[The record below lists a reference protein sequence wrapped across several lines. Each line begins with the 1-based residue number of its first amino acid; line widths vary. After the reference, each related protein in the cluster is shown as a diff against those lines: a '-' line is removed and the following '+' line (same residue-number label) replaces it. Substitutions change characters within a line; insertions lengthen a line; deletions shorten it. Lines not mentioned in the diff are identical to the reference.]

1 MPLKLYNTLTRSL
14 EEFRPMAAGVV
25 RMYSCGPTVYNYVH
39 IGNLRTF
46 TFQDILRRRL
56 RRSGFTLQHV
66 MNITDV
72 EDKIIK
78 ASIEAGQTIGQYTAK
93 FHKAFD
99 EDSASLRLQKP
110 EKITLATDHIQQM
123 IDLISR
129 MTEKGHTYQSDG
141 STYFR
146 IASFPDYGSLS
157 RLDVGGIKAGAR
169 VDQDEYEK
177 DDARDFVLWKAAKPG
192 EPAWES
198 PFGPG
203 RPGWHIECSAMAMT
217 HLGETF
223 DIHTGGVDLAFPHHE
238 NEIAQSEAA
247 TGKPFVKY
255 WVHAEHLLVDG
266 QKMSKSLGN
275 FYTLRDL
282 LDKGFSAES
291 IRYLLSSTP
300 HTKQLN
306 FTFDGLTGA
315 ATAIE
320 RLRNFARRIESGG
333 FVQGSNPQIAAA
345 ADKALK
351 EFDEGLDDN
360 LNTAQALGAVF
371 EFIRLGNTE
380 IDAGGFKADNAEDA
394 RRVLGAFDEIFD
406 VLEAEISG
414 KLAAEEIDKLVAE
427 RVAAR
432 KSRDFARAD
441 EIRDEL
447 KAQDVIV
454 QDTAG
459 GATWHYAD

>member
-14 EEFRPMAAGVV
+14 EEFRPLDPNTV
-25 RMYSCGPTVYNYVH
+25 RMYSCGPTVYNHVH

-46 TFQDILRRRL
+46 TFQDILRRHL
-56 RRSGFTLQHV
+56 RRSGYILQHV

-78 ASIEAGQTIGQYTAK
+78 ASIEAGQTIGEYTAK
-93 FHKAFD
+93 YRQAFD
-99 EDSASLRLQKP
+99 EDCAALRLQKP
-110 EKITLATDHIQQM
+110 EKITLATEHIPQM
-123 IDLISR
+123 IDLIAK
-129 MTEKGHTYQSDG
+129 MAEKGHTYSSDG

-146 IASFPDYGSLS
+146 IASFADYGKLS
-157 RLDVGGIKAGAR
+157 KLDVGGIKAGAR

-177 DDARDFVLWKAAKPG
+177 DDARDFVLWKAAKPE

-282 LDKGFSAES
+282 LDKGFSPES

-300 HTKQLN
+300 HAKQLN
-306 FTFDGLTGA
+306 FTFDGLKGA
-315 ATAIE
+315 ATAID
-320 RLRNFARRIESGG
+320 RLRNFARRVEAGR
-333 FVQGSNPQIAAA
+333 F
-345 ADKALK
+345 ADGASPEISTASEKALK

-371 EFIRLGNTE
+371 EFIRLANTQ
-380 IDAGGFKADNAEDA
+380 IDSGEFKADSVEDA
-394 RRVLGAFDEIFD
+394 RKVLGAFDEIFD
-406 VLEAEISG
+406 VLTATTSG
-414 KLAAEEIDKLVAE
+414 RLAAEEIGKFLAE
-427 RVAAR
+427 RAAAR
-432 KSRDFARAD
+432 KNRDFARAD
-441 EIRDEL
+441 EIRDQL
-447 KAQDVIV
+447 KAQGVV
-454 QDTAG
+454 VEDTAG
-459 GATWHYAD
+459 GATWHYAE